1 MLSFKNTLT
10 TYKFFVIVH
19 ILTAPV
25 YKPAPSPYEARQVL
39 TPDSSVKKYSFK
51 IIEPAPKAAPEV
63 SAEVP
68 TAEINLQTP
77 AEEERQSRLLINEII
92 PENDFDEEISTEGNP
107 FSFLCT
113 FLQQQLFQ
121 ISLIVLFYFCDSLF

>member
-1 MLSFKNTLT
+1 MLPFRNTLN

-19 ILTAPV
+19 LLTAPV

-68 TAEINLQTP
+68 TAE
-77 AEEERQSRLLINEII
+77 EERQSRLLINEII
-92 PENDFDEEISTEGNP
+92 PENDFDEEISTEGNFP

>member
-1 MLSFKNTLT
+1 M
-10 TYKFFVIVH
+10 
-19 ILTAPV
+19 

-68 TAEINLQTP
+68 

-92 PENDFDEEISTEGNP
+92 PENDFDEEISTEGNFP
-107 FSFLCT
+107 FSFFMYIFTAAAFSNFTHCVIL
-113 FLQQQLFQ
+113 LL
-121 ISLIVLFYFCDSLF
+121 

>member
-1 MLSFKNTLT
+1 MLSFKNTLN

-19 ILTAPV
+19 LLTAPV

-92 PENDFDEEISTEGNP
+92 PENDFDEEISTEGNFP

-113 FLQQQLFQ
+113 FL
-121 ISLIVLFYFCDSLF
+121 

>member
-1 MLSFKNTLT
+1 MLPFRNTLN

-19 ILTAPV
+19 LLTAPV

-63 SAEVP
+63 SA
-68 TAEINLQTP
+68 

-92 PENDFDEEISTEGNP
+92 PENDFDEEISTEG
-107 FSFLCT
+107 
-113 FLQQQLFQ
+113 
-121 ISLIVLFYFCDSLF
+121 

>member
-1 MLSFKNTLT
+1 MLPFRNTLN

-19 ILTAPV
+19 LLTAPV

-92 PENDFDEEISTEGNP
+92 PENDFDEEISTEGNFP
-107 FSFLCT
+107 FSFFMYYIFTAAAFSNFTHCV
-113 FLQQQLFQ
+113 
-121 ISLIVLFYFCDSLF
+121 ISLL